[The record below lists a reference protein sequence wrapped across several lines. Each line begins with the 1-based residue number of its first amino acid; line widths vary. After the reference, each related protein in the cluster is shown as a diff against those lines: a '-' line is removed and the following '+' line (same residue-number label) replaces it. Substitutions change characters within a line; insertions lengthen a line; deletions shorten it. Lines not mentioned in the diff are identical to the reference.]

1 MSPTYSRP
9 KTGSVEILA
18 AHREGPTSR
27 SPRRFNRVTSGAFRP
42 QYRVDALTTPAS
54 DTPRATASSWT
65 RCTTVCGTNGPPCSE
80 PSTSTRSPGPAS
92 RTVRPTSPHS
102 AHSRSASTGRGSS
115 GRRSGSAPQSSVSV
129 TRASRAISSG
139 ATARTSSCG
148 RSTATVS
155 PPANRTRA
163 ARKAATW
170 NDRPSATVHEP
181 PSTAQTI
188 PGSIGCDRRELERVG
203 VPGHDQRLVQA
214 ELTLEHVDVG
224 ARPLEQVHHERGRLV
239 EPVPLDEVEAQDTSL
254 PAACLCVRHASKGT
268 AVLGR
273 SDGAWPRG
281 RTRDLAAL

>member
-1 MSPTYSRP
+1 MPTYSRP

-18 AHREGPTSR
+18 AHREAPTSR

-92 RTVRPTSPHS
+92 RTFVRPRPTPPTPG
-102 AHSRSASTGRGSS
+102 ARRPDEGARAGRP
-115 GRRSGSAPQSSVSV
+115 RPQSSVSV

-163 ARKAATW
+163 ARNAATW
-170 NDRPSATVHEP
+170 NDRPSATVHDPRP
-181 PSTAQTI
+181 PPRRSPGRSMRPATART
-188 PGSIGCDRRELERVG
+188 RR
-203 VPGHDQRLVQA
+203 
-214 ELTLEHVDVG
+214 G
-224 ARPLEQVHHERGRLV
+224 ARARPAPRPGRADPRARGCRSPAARAGPPRTRPLRRAGPARRGRGSGHELARR
-239 EPVPLDEVEAQDTSL
+239 VP
-254 PAACLCVRHASKGT
+254 CLRHASKGT

-273 SDGAWPRG
+273 SDGAWPRR
-281 RTRDLAAL
+281 RTQVVRTAERC